1 MKKII
6 NGKMYNTETAK
17 FLGLY
22 SSGYG
27 YSDFHYYCESLYLK
41 KTGEYFLMGEGGP
54 ASQYRERVDGSCW
67 SSGRKIM
74 PLTVDEAREW
84 AENHLDADE
93 YEAIFGPVEE

>member
-6 NGKMYNTETAK
+6 GGKMYNTETAK
-17 FLGLY
+17 FLGMDCNHR
-22 SSGYG
+22 SIT
-27 YSDFHYYCESLYLK
+27 DFYYFSESLFVK
-41 KTGEYFLMGEGGP
+41 KTGEYFLLGEGGA
-54 ASQYRERVDGSCW
+54 ASQYASRVDSNCW
-67 SSGRKIM
+67 GSGRKII